1 MSDTAPEP
9 FGTDE
14 ASDAVRSLWLG
25 VAEKAVEAAVGTLDP
40 LATLRWALIAE
51 AAYWQ
56 AAGDGDCFSSKQLA
70 EELANAGRPA

>member
-1 MSDTAPEP
+1 MIEQTSEP

-14 ASDAVRSLWLG
+14 ACDAMRALWLA
-25 VAEKAVEAAVGTLDP
+25 VAEKAVEGSVGAHDP

-56 AAGDGDCFSSKQLA
+56 AAGEGDCFSAKQLA
-70 EELANAGRPA
+70 EELANAGRAA